1 MFLDQ
6 VKGKWSE
13 DLIVILNTDKKLIE
27 SIKSGR
33 APRSVVEFEN
43 YYATLSRS
51 NGAKVFS
58 IVDGDHAI
66 GLGMLAYRDVVANSA
81 RLSFWIG
88 TKYQNEKTLND
99 VFTLLV
105 DEAIRM
111 DLAAIFDVMRDQDSE
126 LLSVWER
133 YGAER
138 RDVTA
143 DGRVYMTI
151 HLK

>member
-6 VKGKWSE
+6 IKGKWSE

-51 NGAKVFS
+51 NGARVFA
-58 IVDGDHAI
+58 IVDQNCAI
-66 GLGMLAYRDVVANSA
+66 GMGMLAYRDVVATSA

-88 TKYQNEKTLND
+88 TKYSSEKTID
-99 VFTLLV
+99 EAFTLLV
-105 DEAIRM
+105 DEAVKM
-111 DLAAIFDVMRDQDSE
+111 ELSSIFDVMRDQDSQ
-126 LLSVWER
+126 LLNVWQR

-138 RDVTA
+138 RDITA
-143 DGRVYMTI
+143 DGRVYMTLHI
-151 HLK
+151 